1 MQVSEPTI
9 LFDRQKHQETCIERM
24 MDALEERRDDNS
36 LAARP
41 DFDFNSNFPKKPD
54 ENRLDVLMETGT
66 GKTYVYLKTIFE
78 IHKRFGKTKF
88 VIVVPRT
95 SIKLGVLQNVRLT
108 DNHFLSQY
116 GRRLKCV
123 RYPEDGVSGVVSE
136 FIRTNE
142 LSVLLITNSA
152 FNSKDN
158 LVNKHT
164 ETLDGGA
171 TIWEDIAR
179 QEPVVIIDEP
189 HLLAGKKTTQYLER
203 LRDKS
208 LFIRFGATYPGNG
221 DGATNVVYVLDSITS
236 FNKKLVKRIHVD
248 VADSNAEEENVRV
261 VNAVSRQEFTIEYMK
276 NGQFH
281 KKNIKYGEDIGAVT
295 GLDIYHGM
303 YATSI
308 NTTEVR
314 LNDGKSLLVGV
325 PSLTDDEM
333 RYMIRRTIDLH
344 FEREEEMFSMGIKTL
359 SLFFI
364 PHIQDFRS
372 DSPRIKRM
380 FEKEYREARNKVLA
394 KDLDEKY
401 RLYLKMDY
409 QDGKLLVH
417 DGYFSGDRG
426 SKDEKV
432 ADGVDKILNQKQQ
445 MLSLDEPLRFVFSVW
460 ALQEGWDNPNIFNIC
475 KLSHTNKDT
484 SRRQQVGRGL
494 RIAVDQRGHRM
505 TEDRLAE
512 RNIDYHTINDLNMIV
527 SAHERSFVYDMQHE
541 IRDASVNIVGPRI
554 TLADMKNAG
563 MSDSESAPIYMVL
576 RENDMIDGAGFGRS
590 SIPDFLE
597 SNRALFSDINDERF
611 DEIVKKFTD
620 TSDAVIERKPRKM
633 VHIKANKWKEFK
645 ELWEMINRKVHI
657 VYKNINEESIISA
670 VSKEFNKRQIPK
682 AKSTITRHVYDSEN
696 DMVKIEKEI
705 TSGDTTYFKKA
716 EFHQNIM
723 KIAKDHKWPI
733 RFLLKLFSC
742 INVSM
747 YKSNPREAERQLI
760 DIIQETIDQV
770 VMEKVEYQF
779 AETVVDGNGNG
790 LQDSEGRVKKS
801 LPYTDIGKEYTDD
814 APLDEFLYDTTV
826 YDSTI
831 ERKSIRH
838 DPMKYEDGDK
848 SDSITVFAKLPKI
861 NIPTPSKNYN
871 PDFAYVVKHQN
882 GQTLF
887 LVVETKGYD
896 REEDIHKNEQKKID
910 YGYRFFESLQKTLPG
925 NVAVRFE
932 RRLNTDKMSDILKRC
947 YSG

>member
-9 LFDRQKHQETCIERM
+9 LFDRQEHQEACIERM
-24 MDALEERRDDNS
+24 MDALEERRDDHS

-41 DFDFNSNFPKKPD
+41 DFDFDPNFPRKPD

-66 GKTYVYLKTIFE
+66 GKTYVYLKAIFE

-116 GRRLKCV
+116 GRRLKCI
-123 RYPEDGVSGVVSE
+123 RYPEDDMSGVVSG

-164 ETLDGGA
+164 ETLDGGT
-171 TIWEDIAR
+171 TIWEEIAR
-179 QEPVVIIDEP
+179 QEPVVMIDEP

-208 LFIRFGATYPGNG
+208 LFIRFGATYPENG

-236 FNKKLVKRIHVD
+236 FKKKLVKRIHVD
-248 VADSNAEEENVRV
+248 VADSHTEEENVRV
-261 VNAVSRQEFTIEYMK
+261 VNAVSRREFTIEYVK
-276 NGQFH
+276 NGQPH
-281 KKNIKYGEDIGAVT
+281 KKSIKYGEDIGAVT
-295 GLDIYHGM
+295 GLDM
-303 YATSI
+303 YRGRHVTSI
-308 NTTEVR
+308 NTKEVK
-314 LNDGKSLLVGV
+314 LDDGKSLLVGV

-333 RYMIRRTIDLH
+333 RHMIRRTIDLH

-364 PHIQDFRS
+364 PYVQDFRS

-409 QDGKLLVH
+409 QDGRLLVH

-432 ADGVDKILNQKQQ
+432 ADGVDKILNNKKRL
-445 MLSLDEPLRFVFSVW
+445 LSLEEPLRFVFSVW

-512 RNIDYHTINDLNMIV
+512 RHVDYYTINDLNMIV
-527 SAHERSFVYDMQHE
+527 SAYEHSFVYDIQHE
-541 IRDASVNIVGPRI
+541 IHDASVNIVGPYI
-554 TLADMKNAG
+554 TLADMKNVG
-563 MSDSESAPIYMVL
+563 MSDSESASIYVTL
-576 RENDMIDGAGFGRS
+576 REKNIIDGTGLRMS
-590 SIPDFLE
+590 SVRDFLE
-597 SNRALFSDINDERF
+597 SNRVSFPDINDERF
-611 DEIVKKFTD
+611 DEIVEMFTD

-633 VHIKANKWKEFK
+633 VHIKENKWKEFK
-645 ELWEMINRKVHI
+645 ELWEMINRGSHV
-657 VYKNINEESIISA
+657 VYKNIDEESIIS
-670 VSKEFNKRQIPK
+670 VVRKEFNNRKIHRAQTK
-682 AKSTITRHVYDSEN
+682 ITRYVYDSQN
-696 DMVKIEKEI
+696 DRVVLEKEI
-705 TSGDTTYFKKA
+705 TSGDTDYFKKTD
-716 EFHQNIM
+716 FHQNIM
-723 KIAKDHKWPI
+723 RIAKDSKWPI
-733 RFLLKLFSC
+733 KFLLKLFNR
-742 INVSM
+742 IDIAM
-747 YKSNPREAERQLI
+747 YKSNPAEAERQLI
-760 DIIQETIDQV
+760 EIIRETIDHV
-770 VMEKVEYQF
+770 VLEKVEYKF
-779 AETVVDGNGNG
+779 VETVVYGNK
-790 LQDSEGRVKKS
+790 LQGRDGRVENS
-801 LPYTDIGKEYTDD
+801 LPYVQLGKEYTDEI
-814 APLDEFLYDTTV
+814 PPDEFLYDTVV
-826 YDSTI
+826 YDSQI
-831 ERKSIRH
+831 ERKSILSE
-838 DPMKYEDGDK
+838 PMKYEDGDK
-848 SDSITVFAKLPKI
+848 SDSITVFAKLPRI
-861 NIPTPSKNYN
+861 TIPTPFETYN

-882 GQTLF
+882 GQTLY

-896 REEDIHKNEQKKID
+896 TEREMRKDEQKKID
-910 YGYRFFESLQKTLPG
+910 YAHRFFASLQKTLPDT
-925 NVAVRFE
+925 VKVRFV
-932 RRLNTDKMSDILKRC
+932 RRLNTDTMSDILKSC
-947 YSG
+947 YSD